1 MNVHEGHRKRVYE
14 RFLKEGLDNF
24 SPHNVLE
31 LVLFYSIPRIDTNE
45 IAHRLINRF
54 GSVAGVFDAPKGE
67 LMKVEGVG
75 ERTAV
80 LLKLIPQLAR
90 YYMSEDSEP
99 CIIDSPQDAVNL
111 VVPRF
116 IGKKTETVL
125 LVCLD
130 NKNKIISV
138 NTVHEGN
145 VNTAE
150 ISVGAIASVAL
161 SSGASAVVLAHN
173 HPDGVALPSEEDL
186 ITTQLICKTLKALN
200 IRMVDHIVVGDKD
213 YVSIA
218 QSGNI

>member
-1 MNVHEGHRKRVYE
+1 MNVHEGHRKRVYH

-45 IAHRLINRF
+45 IAHRLVNRF
-54 GSVAGVFDAPKGE
+54 GSVAGVFDAPQSE
-67 LMKVEGVG
+67 LLKVEGVG

-90 YYMSEDSEP
+90 YYMSENSEP
-99 CIIDSPQDAVNL
+99 CIINTPQDAAKL

-130 NKNKIISV
+130 NKNKVISV

-150 ISVGAIASVAL
+150 ISVGAIASAAL

-173 HPDGVALPSEEDL
+173 HPDGFAVPSHQDVVVHHMMAQLAQKADIELCKCIIVAEDG
-186 ITTQLICKTLKALN
+186 CVEVN
-200 IRMVDHIVVGDKD
+200 V
-213 YVSIA
+213 
-218 QSGNI
+218 